1 MRKVTTATTA
11 TPFPSPA
18 VERITPDAAR
28 ALLNTNNHNRNMR
41 PPRVAQ
47 LAEVMQ
53 RGEWMLNGE
62 TIKIADDG
70 TLLDGQH
77 RLQAVVDSGVEI
89 ETMVMRDLPMA
100 AQDTVDTG
108 RRRRL
113 ADLLAIEGKSDSRA
127 LGAALSML
135 HRLRTGKRI
144 DYSHASAPSA
154 RQGLDLLEAEPQ
166 IEESVKVARRVT
178 KAVGGP
184 IGVFASLHRIFEDI
198 DPIPANE
205 FFDRLIDGA
214 DLTKGDPLLSLRN
227 QLARPRRDR
236 NYSQTPNIIA
246 ALTIKAF
253 NLRRAGRDIDVLAFR
268 KAEKFPSIDPPGGE
282 VSADG

>member
-1 MRKVTTATTA
+1 MATATES
-11 TPFPSPA
+11 PSLA
-18 VERITPDAAR
+18 VERITPTIAQE
-28 ALLNTNNHNRNMR
+28 LLEANHHNRNMR

-47 LAEVMQ
+47 MAEAMR
-53 RGEWMLNGE
+53 RGEWVLNGE
-62 TIKIADDG
+62 TIKVAEDG

-89 ETMVMRDLPMA
+89 ETMVMRELPMA
-100 AQDTVDTG
+100 VQDTVDTG

-113 ADLLAIEGKSDSRA
+113 SDILAIEGRSDSHA

-135 HRLRTGKRI
+135 HRMRTGKRI
-144 DYSHASAPSA
+144 DYSHSGAPSPQQA
-154 RQGLDLLEAEPQ
+154 LDLLKAEPQ

-184 IGVFASLHRIFEDI
+184 IGVFSALHRIFEDL
-198 DPIPANE
+198 DPGPANE
-205 FFDRLIDGA
+205 FYERLADGA
-214 DLTKGDPLLSLRN
+214 ALDKGDPLLSLRN

-236 NYSQTPNIIA
+236 NYSQSPHTIA

-253 NLRRAGRDIDVLAFR
+253 NLRRAGRSVEVLAFR
-268 KAEKFPSIDPPGGE
+268 KAEKFPTVEPPVKE
-282 VSADG
+282 APPDG